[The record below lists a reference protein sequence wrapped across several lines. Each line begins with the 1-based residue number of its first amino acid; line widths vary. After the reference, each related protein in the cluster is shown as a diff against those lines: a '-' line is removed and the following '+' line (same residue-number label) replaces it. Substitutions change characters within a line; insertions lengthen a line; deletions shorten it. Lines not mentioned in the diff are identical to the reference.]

1 MRLAVVR
8 LLEFEPLVP
17 HRIGFFCR
25 LFALSEYIPE
35 STCGKVESK
44 STRKSANDM
53 VSAPRLAFL
62 LRDFAEE
69 KPRSARP
76 ALPLCDAQSCSR
88 TTRQPCLRRRTSS
101 RVNTPS
107 TSPRRFMGSPSRRG
121 LLVRW
126 LRCVP
131 SRRPSTRDFLGLRRG
146 RSRATAGVRS
156 PRDAGATR
164 AVARRVVRTE
174 RRRHL
179 GERDLPAG
187 AAVGFPDAPIVA
199 FFPSIAAREE
209 TPLTPSPALSHTQVK
224 KFAQKTM
231 KTSDVRVD
239 VKLNKAIWSKGIRNV
254 RLPPRASLPGTPP
267 RAFLDGARVFAGATD
282 ADRLAFV
289 FFSARNRFPAKS
301 ACRSPAAATTTRT
314 RRRTSTPT

>member
-1 MRLAVVR
+1 MTWYR
-8 LLEFEPLVP
+8 P
-17 HRIGFFCR
+17 
-25 LFALSEYIPE
+25 S
-35 STCGKVESK
+35 
-44 STRKSANDM
+44 
-53 VSAPRLAFL
+53 PRVFL

-174 RRRHL
+174 RRRHP
-179 GERDLPAG
+179 GARDLPAG

-209 TPLTPSPALSHTQVK
+209 TPLTPSPALSHAQVK

-267 RAFLDGARVFAGATD
+267 RAFLDGARVFARATD